1 MKDALADC
9 MHALKVQPWF
19 TRAIERAAKCHL
31 RLGDFA
37 AAESLLSAAQAR
49 PQVTPE
55 DARALT
61 TRLAEVRQLRSD
73 IESVW
78 TAVAT
83 AENEDA
89 AIAAVQNARALLD
102 RVCDGFDVKLLYAA
116 ALLRAGRWRQAESAA
131 MTAGRGAD
139 GDGAARCRLQAWWL
153 QCETL
158 YGEGELE
165 KCVERLE
172 GGVPDLEALERGAGG
187 GSAALDRGMEGHS
200 LGERVPL
207 PTAALV
213 KERAA
218 EMRQVLQGRSA
229 GNAAY
234 AERRFE
240 EAARLYTLALGERH
254 VAAPAFWARLHS
266 NRAAA
271 YQVRPGCLSAMHLST
286 LVVRPRVRFARL
298 AQRPAG
304 VCAWHQ

>member
-49 PQVTPE
+49 PQVTAE

-116 ALLRAGRWRQAESAA
+116 ALLRAGRWRQALRWCGSLIISCAC
-131 MTAGRGAD
+131 GFSVQSVRRYLSGGA
-139 GDGAARCRLQAWWL
+139 
-153 QCETL
+153 
-158 YGEGELE
+158 
-165 KCVERLE
+165 
-172 GGVPDLEALERGAGG
+172 
-187 GSAALDRGMEGHS
+187 
-200 LGERVPL
+200 
-207 PTAALV
+207 
-213 KERAA
+213 
-218 EMRQVLQGRSA
+218 
-229 GNAAY
+229 
-234 AERRFE
+234 
-240 EAARLYTLALGERH
+240 
-254 VAAPAFWARLHS
+254 
-266 NRAAA
+266 
-271 YQVRPGCLSAMHLST
+271 VR
-286 LVVRPRVRFARL
+286 
-298 AQRPAG
+298 
-304 VCAWHQ
+304 